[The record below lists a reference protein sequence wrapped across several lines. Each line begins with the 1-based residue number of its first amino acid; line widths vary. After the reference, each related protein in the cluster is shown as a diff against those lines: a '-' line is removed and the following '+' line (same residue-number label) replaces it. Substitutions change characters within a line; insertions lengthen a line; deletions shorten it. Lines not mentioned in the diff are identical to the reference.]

1 MSARLILDDEPGSW
15 VEFTCGRRRFTARRD
30 PMWLGHDDLPELLVN
45 PRLLWRLMDDDSRLK
60 SMTTAMVNGG
70 LDDQLVAYL
79 EAVGLSIFKLA
90 LATHALEDADLLEVD
105 LLRIGVDIRDWLDP
119 EGPLSTRRVV
129 ALYQD
134 LLDRPETRVGAKRF
148 DVKPIDKTGLAAVFF
163 HTSFMD
169 QGFEHSFIK
178 SPTDLEQEAEQA
190 RIAAQKRE
198 RMTQDRRRVL
208 SDGSGRSFESS
219 QSESLRM
226 LEELSSVH

>member
-226 LEELSSVH
+226 LEELEPT

>member
-30 PMWLGHDDLPELLVN
+30 PMWLGHDDLPELLAN
-45 PRLLWRLMDDDSRLK
+45 PRLLWRLMDDDSRIK

-119 EGPLSTRRVV
+119 ERPLSTRRVV

-148 DVKPIDKTGLAAVFF
+148 DVKPIDKAGLAAVLF

-198 RMTQDRRRVL
+198 RMSQDRRRVL

-226 LEELSSVH
+226 LEELEPT

>member
-30 PMWLGHDDLPELLVN
+30 PMWLGHEDLPELLVN
-45 PRLLWRLMDDDSRLK
+45 PRLLWRLMDDESRIK

-90 LATHALEDADLLEVD
+90 MATHALEDADLLEVD

-226 LEELSSVH
+226 LEELEPT

>member
-30 PMWLGHDDLPELLVN
+30 PIWLGHDDLPELLVN

-226 LEELSSVH
+226 LEELEPT

>member
-105 LLRIGVDIRDWLDP
+105 LLRIGVDIRGWLDP

-226 LEELSSVH
+226 LEELEPT

>member
-30 PMWLGHDDLPELLVN
+30 PMWLGHEDLPELLVN
-45 PRLLWRLMDDDSRLK
+45 PRLLWRLMDDDSRIK

-90 LATHALEDADLLEVD
+90 MATHALEDADLLEVD

-226 LEELSSVH
+226 LEELSTTQ

>member
-45 PRLLWRLMDDDSRLK
+45 PRLLWRLMDDDSRIK
-60 SMTTAMVNGG
+60 SMTTAMINGG
-70 LDDQLVAYL
+70 VDDQLVAYL

-90 LATHALEDADLLEVD
+90 MATHALEDADLLEVD

-148 DVKPIDKTGLAAVFF
+148 DVKPIDKAGLAAVFF

-198 RMTQDRRRVL
+198 RMSQDRRRVL

-226 LEELSSVH
+226 LEELEPT

>member
-60 SMTTAMVNGG
+60 SMITAMVNGG

-226 LEELSSVH
+226 LEELEPT

>member
-30 PMWLGHDDLPELLVN
+30 PMWLGHEDLPELLVN
-45 PRLLWRLMDDDSRLK
+45 PRLLWRLMDDESRIK

-90 LATHALEDADLLEVD
+90 MATHALEDADLLEVD
-105 LLRIGVDIRDWLDP
+105 LLRIGVDIRDWLAP

-226 LEELSSVH
+226 LEELEPT

>member
-15 VEFTCGRRRFTARRD
+15 VVFKCGNARFRARRD
-30 PMWLGHDDLPELLVN
+30 PMWLGCEDLPELLVN

-70 LDDQLVAYL
+70 LDDQLQAYL
-79 EAVGLSIFKLA
+79 ESVGLSVFKLA
-90 LATHALEDADLLEVD
+90 LTSHALDDADLLEVD

-119 EGPLSTRRVV
+119 EGPVSTRRLL

-134 LLDRPETRVGAKRF
+134 FLDRPETRVGAKRF
-148 DVKPIDKTGLAAVFF
+148 DVNPISKTGLAVALS
-163 HTSFMD
+163 HTSQMD
-169 QGFEHSFIK
+169 KGFEHPFLK

-190 RIAAQKRE
+190 RVAAEKRE
-198 RMTQDRRRVL
+198 RMSQDRRRVL
-208 SDGSGRSFESS
+208 SDGSGRSFKSS

-226 LEELSSVH
+226 LEELEPT